1 VSAGALR
8 RALPGELTIA
18 TVAESWTALAADLA
32 TGADLELD
40 LSGVVELDTAGLQLL
55 LMAVR
60 EADRTGARVVLTGAG
75 EPVRAV
81 LAIAHLENLVT
92 DTAQAGG
99 AR

>member
-1 VSAGALR
+1 MSGAPVR
-8 RALPGELTIA
+8 RELTGELTIA
-18 TVAESWTALAADLA
+18 TVADQWTVLAADLA
-32 TGADLELD
+32 AGTDLEID

-60 EADRTGARVVLTGAG
+60 EADRSGARVVLTGAG

-81 LAIAHLENLVT
+81 LAIAHLETLVT
-92 DTAQAGG
+92 DTVEA